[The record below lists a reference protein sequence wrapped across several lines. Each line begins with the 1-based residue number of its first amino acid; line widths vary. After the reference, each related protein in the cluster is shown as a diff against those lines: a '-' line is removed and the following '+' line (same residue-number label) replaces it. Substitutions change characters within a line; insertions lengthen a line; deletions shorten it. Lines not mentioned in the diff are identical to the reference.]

1 MTRAAGQNRGGFVL
15 DAEGWVLGARQVPSP
30 NFDERSSEG
39 KVELVVVHAI
49 SLPPNEFG
57 DGDVDR
63 LFTNSL
69 DSAAH
74 PFFAEIAG
82 LRVSAHFLITRDGQ
96 LTQYVSCLKRAW
108 HAGVSSWRGR
118 ERCNDFSLGIELEG
132 CDTLPFSECQ
142 YATLSRLL
150 ELLRDVF
157 PVAEILGHADI
168 APGRKTDPGPF
179 FDWRRSALRP

>member
-1 MTRAAGQNRGGFVL
+1 ML

-30 NFDERSSEG
+30 NFLDDRSSEG

-57 DGDVDR
+57 DGHVDR

-108 HAGVSSWRGR
+108 QCRGLFMAR
-118 ERCNDFSLGIELEG
+118 AELTQRFLAW
-132 CDTLPFSECQ
+132 D
-142 YATLSRLL
+142 
-150 ELLRDVF
+150 
-157 PVAEILGHADI
+157 
-168 APGRKTDPGPF
+168 
-179 FDWRRSALRP
+179 